1 MENETV
7 NHEPIAGDKIE
18 SFGYEEFGTP
28 EQITAMYMAMAAAQ
42 AQIRRIERTKQV
54 RISGQK
60 GSYTFE
66 YAEMDELNDACRDA
80 FSTNGIGCF
89 TPFSRQSLQGEA
101 IQHLIVSHRDGGR
114 ARITFAFAPGHDVK
128 DLGGQ
133 TTYIMRYLFS
143 KFWRLHAEG
152 DADDQP
158 TREGETSAEVTRK
171 REEPRREPPKPVARP
186 ATPPVQQ
193 APKAA
198 PAAPKPA
205 DPAPAPAVAVK
216 PETPPEKPASVPP
229 AAPATVDN
237 GEKPNQA
244 TRTELHRLCLKIGLK
259 SLEAE
264 NFCREVTG
272 LPSGKL
278 TQAGAEKLVAAL
290 REKAGE

>member
-1 MENETV
+1 MKRSESINEL
-7 NHEPIAGDKIE
+7 
-18 SFGYEEFGTP
+18 
-28 EQITAMYMAMAAAQ
+28 AAALAK
-42 AQIRRIERTKQV
+42 AQGKVQGAHKDSTNPHFR
-54 RISGQK
+54 SN
-60 GSYTFE
+60 
-66 YAEMDELNDACRDA
+66 YADLESCWDACRDA
-80 FSTNGIGCF
+80 LSENGLAV
-89 TPFSRQSLQGEA
+89 TQELTTQG
-101 IQHLIVSHRDGGR
+101 GGVAVGTLLLHSSGQWLEYEPIFVPSKDDAHGVGSGATYGR
-114 ARITFAFAPGHDVK
+114 RYALCAVVGIAPTDDDANAATG
-128 DLGGQ
+128 
-133 TTYIMRYLFS
+133 RP
-143 KFWRLHAEG
+143 AE
-152 DADDQP
+152 P
-158 TREGETSAEVTRK
+158 VR
-171 REEPRREPPKPVARP
+171 REEPRREPPKPTPRP